1 MRSNDVLARVPSRLA
16 SLAAVARVVVSRDA
30 RTHPGST
37 RRAPRVDA
45 RARDPRARV
54 DARASTLDR
63 RSRARAIDRSI
74 DRSRARGA
82 AHDDGDGDARRRG
95 MRVATLERARA
106 SRVARARPASRGA
119 MRTRRRAI
127 VATRASADGAP
138 TRVMVCGVSG
148 KMGHATACSVVKR
161 AGFELVPYALTKR
174 ATAATTDVLGTE
186 VRGVDVGVEDAG
198 ETLERAKREYPGFI
212 IVDYTQPDSVNSN
225 AALYVKHGVPFV
237 MGTTGGDRERLLREV
252 KESGNYAVIAPQ
264 MGKQVVAF
272 QAAMKLMAEQFP
284 GAFEGYTLTVTES
297 HQSSKKD
304 TSGTAKAIV
313 ASFNELGCG
322 FDLNDIELV
331 RDVESQTGKMG
342 VPEEHLLGHAFHT
355 YRLTSADGTV
365 SFEFQHNVCGR
376 SIYAEGTVDAVGFLK
391 RKVDAKDPKT
401 LYDMIDVL
409 KEGAMG
415 EWVK

>member
-1 MRSNDVLARVPSRLA
+1 MRGAALERASAARGA
-16 SLAAVARVVVSRDA
+16 
-30 RTHPGST
+30 G
-37 RRAPRVDA
+37 RRAIA
-45 RARDPRARV
+45 RARGDGGAM
-54 DARASTLDR
+54 
-63 RSRARAIDRSI
+63 
-74 DRSRARGA
+74 RARG
-82 AHDDGDGDARRRG
+82 
-95 MRVATLERARA
+95 
-106 SRVARARPASRGA
+106 
-119 MRTRRRAI
+119 RAI
-127 VATRASADGAP
+127 VATRASADGAT
-138 TRVMVCGVSG
+138 TRVMVNGVSG
-148 KMGHATACSVVKR
+148 KMGHATACGVVER

-186 VRGVDVGVEDAG
+186 VRGVDVGEEDAG

-212 IVDYTQPDSVNSN
+212 VVDYTQPDSVNSN

-237 MGTTGGDRERLLREV
+237 MGTTGGDRERMLREV

-313 ASFNELGCG
+313 ASFNDLGCG

>member
-1 MRSNDVLARVPSRLA
+1 
-16 SLAAVARVVVSRDA
+16 
-30 RTHPGST
+30 
-37 RRAPRVDA
+37 
-45 RARDPRARV
+45 
-54 DARASTLDR
+54 
-63 RSRARAIDRSI
+63 
-74 DRSRARGA
+74 
-82 AHDDGDGDARRRG
+82 